1 MTILGESEP
10 KFSKSRQDNRSSFH
24 LPFHN
29 SFSQTT
35 MNPFSSSSN
44 KGRSI
49 VLSEGDFL
57 RQRLLKAEEE
67 LDIVRPESCLA
78 SEGQTQTTTIAG

>member
-35 MNPFSSSSN
+35 MNLFSSSSN

-67 LDIVRPESCLA
+67 LDIVRPESC